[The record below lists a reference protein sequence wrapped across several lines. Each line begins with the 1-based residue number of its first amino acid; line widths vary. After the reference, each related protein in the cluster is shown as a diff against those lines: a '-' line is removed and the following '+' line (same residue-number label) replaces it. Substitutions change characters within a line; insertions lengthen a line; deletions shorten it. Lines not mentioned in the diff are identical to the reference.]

1 MGKSFGNEKFG
12 SWTCRR
18 SYGSYLNFDVKTTGT
33 PQVGLFNETFSEYV
47 STSVES
53 RQDVLLLI
61 VQTV

>member
-1 MGKSFGNEKFG
+1 MHGQVLVM
-12 SWTCRR
+12 R
-18 SYGSYLNFDVKTTGT
+18 SSVHGTVDEASYLHFDVKTTGT
-33 PQVGLFNETFSEYV
+33 SQVGLFNETFSEYV